1 MKQQMYG
8 NSETGCMPGIGQVG
22 FDRVQTWLD
31 LVAPMMTVETS
42 GFLAHHAIAS
52 CARLHPSS
60 SAIGFNESTL
70 SSFASTRFCSAK
82 LCADASYVR
91 GGCPNQDMFRSMGF
105 VPNPGFHNHYSMWQA
120 KTCFSKLRACF
131 ADMLE
136 RNPRTW

>member
-1 MKQQMYG
+1 MKQHMNGSFENGYMLG
-8 NSETGCMPGIGQVG
+8 TGQVG

-42 GFLAHHAIAS
+42 RFLAHHAIAS

-82 LCADASYVR
+82 LCADASYVK
-91 GGCPNQDMFRSMGF
+91 GAMHHSGHGLKHGLP
-105 VPNPGFHNHYSMWQA
+105 
-120 KTCFSKLRACF
+120 T
-131 ADMLE
+131 
-136 RNPRTW
+136 NPRIPGPLLYVASKDLLQQTESLLR